1 MRMANTYSICYN
13 HFVFSTKNRRALI
26 DQSIEQRLWAYL
38 GGIARKHG
46 AAALQIGGVE
56 THVHALIGSPPT
68 LAPSRIAQV
77 LKGDSSYW
85 IRREFPSMGSFAWQD
100 GYGVFSVSSSDAG
113 RVIEYIKNQ
122 RVHHKNRN
130 FEDEYI
136 ALLERHGIEYDERY
150 LFG

>member
-1 MRMANTYSICYN
+1 
-13 HFVFSTKNRRALI
+13 
-26 DQSIEQRLWAYL
+26 
-38 GGIARKHG
+38 
-46 AAALQIGGVE
+46 
-56 THVHALIGSPPT
+56 
-68 LAPSRIAQV
+68 
-77 LKGDSSYW
+77 
-85 IRREFPSMGSFAWQD
+85 MGSFAWQD